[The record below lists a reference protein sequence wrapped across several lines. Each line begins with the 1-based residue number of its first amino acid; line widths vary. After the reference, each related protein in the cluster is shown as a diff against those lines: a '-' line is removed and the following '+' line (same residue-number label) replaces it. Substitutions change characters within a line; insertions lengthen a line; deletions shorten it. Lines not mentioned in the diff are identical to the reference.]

1 MSLMMYLKGGSRMI
15 IPMNRRNF
23 LRGVGGCALL
33 IATGSFLDQYLK
45 RLAGATV
52 PTEPYDSAHPA
63 MVKVRIIGPDGKL
76 TGPIEMP
83 KVVKTE
89 AEWRKQLTAEQYAI
103 TRDKSTEPAFCGAFY
118 DNHKEGIYHCVCC
131 NLPLFAS
138 DAKFDSGTGWPSFF
152 QPVAPENVVT
162 RSDDSIGMERTEIV
176 CARCDAHLGHV
187 FDDGPAPTGQRYCL
201 NSAAMTFVP
210 MGKEVPEKQAD
221 PATAKAAF
229 AAGCFWGSQ
238 EDFEKIPGVVNTTVG
253 YMGGTVKHPT
263 YEDVCTDTTGHAE
276 TVLVEYDPSKVT
288 YAQLLDVFWKNHDP
302 TTPNRQG
309 PDVGTQYRS
318 VVFYYTP
325 EQKAAA
331 MASIAELT
339 ASHRFSRPI
348 VTQVVEATDFWEA
361 EDYHQ
366 HYLDK
371 NGLSSCRF

>member
-1 MSLMMYLKGGSRMI
+1 MVYLNSGSHVI
-15 IPMNRRNF
+15 IPMNRRKF
-23 LRGVGGCALL
+23 LHGLGGGALL
-33 IATGSFLDQYLK
+33 ITGGSLVAEFLKGL
-45 RLAGATV
+45 
-52 PTEPYDSAHPA
+52 PA
-63 MVKVRIIGPDGKL
+63 MAMSDPGAVPDSLALSMVNVRIIGPDGKL
-76 TGPIEMP
+76 TAPIEMP
-83 KVVKTE
+83 KVVKTD
-89 AEWRKQLTAEQYAI
+89 AQWRKQLTAEQYAI
-103 TRDKSTEPAFCGAFY
+103 TRDKDTEPAFCGVFY

-138 DAKFDSGTGWPSFF
+138 NAKFDSGTGWPSFF
-152 QPVAPENVVT
+152 QPVAAENVVT
-162 RSDDSIGMERTEIV
+162 RSDNSLGMERTEIL

-187 FDDGPAPTGQRYCL
+187 FDDGPPPSGLRYCL

-210 MGKEVPEKQAD
+210 VGKEVPEKRDD
-221 PATAKAAF
+221 PKTAKAAF

-253 YMGGTVKHPT
+253 YMGGMLKHPT

-276 TVLVEYDPSKVT
+276 TVLIEYDPAKVT
-288 YAQLLDVFWKNHDP
+288 YAQLLEVFWSNHDP

-318 VVFYYTP
+318 VIFYYTP

-331 MASIAELT
+331 KAAIARLT

-348 VTQVVEATDFWEA
+348 VTQVVAATDFWKA
-361 EDYHQ
+361 EEYHQ

>member
-1 MSLMMYLKGGSRMI
+1 
-15 IPMNRRNF
+15 MNRRNF
-23 LRGVGGCALL
+23 LRGLGGGAVLL
-33 IATGSFLDQYLK
+33 TTGSFVAEFLK
-45 RLAGATV
+45 GLPVGGLPAATG
-52 PTEPYDSAHPA
+52 PTAAPDGSSPA

-76 TGPIEMP
+76 TAPVEMS
-83 KVVKTE
+83 KVVKSD
-89 AEWRKQLTAEQYAI
+89 AEWRKQLTAEQYRI
-103 TRDKSTEPAFCGAFY
+103 TRDKSTEPAFCGAFF

-162 RSDDSIGMERTEIV
+162 RTDNSLGMERTEIL

-187 FDDGPAPTGQRYCL
+187 FNDGPAPSGLRYCL
-201 NSAAMTFVP
+201 NSAAMTFVLK
-210 MGKEVPEKQAD
+210 GKEVPEKRDD
-221 PATAKAAF
+221 PTTAKAAF

-253 YMGGTVKHPT
+253 YMGGALKHPT
-263 YEDVCTDTTGHAE
+263 YEDVCTDKTGHAE
-276 TVLVEYDPSKVT
+276 TVLVEYDPAKVT
-288 YAQLLDVFWKNHDP
+288 YAQLLDVFWANHDP

-318 VVFYYTP
+318 VIFYYTP

-331 MASIAELT
+331 EASIAQLT
-339 ASHRFSRPI
+339 SAHRFSRPI
-348 VTQVVEATDFWEA
+348 VTQVVAATDFWKA

-366 HYLDK
+366 HYDDK
-371 NGLSSCRF
+371 HGITCHY

>member
-1 MSLMMYLKGGSRMI
+1 
-15 IPMNRRNF
+15 MNRRNF
-23 LRGVGGCALL
+23 LRGLGGGAVILT
-33 IATGSFLDQYLK
+33 TGSFVADFLK
-45 RLAGATV
+45 RLPAATV
-52 PTEPYDSAHPA
+52 PVQPYDSATPA

-76 TGPIEMP
+76 TAPIEMP
-83 KVVKTE
+83 KVVKTD

-103 TRDKSTEPAFCGAFY
+103 TRDKDTEPAFCGIFY

-152 QPVAPENVVT
+152 QPVAAENVVT
-162 RSDDSIGMERTEIV
+162 RSDNSLGMERTEIL

-187 FDDGPAPTGQRYCL
+187 FDDGPPPSGLRYCL

-210 MGKEVPEKQAD
+210 VGKEVPEKQAD
-221 PATAKAAF
+221 PTTAKAAF

-238 EDFEKIPGVVNTTVG
+238 EDFEKVPGVVNTTVG
-253 YMGGTVKHPT
+253 YMGGTLKHPT

-276 TVLVEYDPSKVT
+276 TVLIEYDPAKVT
-288 YAQLLDVFWKNHDP
+288 YAQLLDVFWADHDP

-318 VVFYYTP
+318 VIFYYTP
-325 EQKAAA
+325 EQKATAG
-331 MASIAELT
+331 ASIAQLT
-339 ASHRFSRPI
+339 ASHHFSRPI
-348 VTQVVEATDFWEA
+348 VTQVVPATDFWKA

-371 NGLSSCRF
+371 NGLSNCRF